1 MAAEERMAA
10 QQAVQEAPQ
19 QEVQE
24 APQQAVQIDVDVDGG
39 TAMEWEVETEP
50 AQDAGYTET
59 VTEEVYEEPYEPY
72 DQGIPVAKRMNKH
85 LFTWLLSFYLGIFGA
100 DRFYRGQP
108 VLGMAKLLT
117 FGGFGFW
124 YMADLVIAVIKSYGE
139 GFRDMDDL
147 MFDQYGRYIY

>member
-19 QEVQE
+19 QE
-24 APQQAVQIDVDVDGG
+24 VQIDVDVDGG

-85 LFTWLLSFYLGIFGA
+85 LFTWLLSFYLGIVGA

>member
-19 QEVQE
+19 QE
-24 APQQAVQIDVDVDGG
+24 VQIDVDVDGG